1 MNIPGDEFYTLL
13 NAALKARGEE
23 TLQRALY
30 HALREAILC
39 GRLHAGS
46 RLPGSRMLAQQL
58 SLSRN
63 TVNAALEQLTLEG
76 YLLRNRQGTRVAQL
90 AQRTLVQALP
100 DSAVALGSR
109 VASLPA
115 PVPRDTPV
123 PAFTPGTPAINYF
136 PLPLWRRLYDR
147 VLREEGSA
155 LLGYGDPAGEP
166 SLRAAIARHL
176 ALSRGIDCDASQI
189 VMTEGALEGVN
200 LCTMLLSEPGSVA
213 WVEDPGY
220 GGAKSAFAKAGLV
233 MTGMPVD
240 DEGMFWEGLDTP
252 SPALIFTSPSHQFP
266 YGSVLSARRRL
277 ALLDLA
283 RQHNAWI
290 IEDDYDSEFRYSGEP
305 VPAML
310 GMVNNA
316 PVVYLGTFSKTLFPS
331 LRMGFMVLPPALAK
345 AARPAIGALLR
356 GGHRAEQRTLA
367 LFIEEGHYARHLAAM
382 RRLYRKRYRQLRE
395 VLSAE
400 LHIPHRILAGEG
412 GMHLTLSIDGIDD
425 QKVVEQARAFQ
436 LAPAALSGYYLEPKQ
451 GQTGLVLGY
460 GNTSASQFVSGIRR
474 IQALITQQ
482 QDGKG

>member
-176 ALSRGIDCDASQI
+176 ALSRGIDSDASQI

-240 DEGMFWEGLDTP
+240 DEGMFWEGLNTP

-400 LHIPHRILAGEG
+400 LHTPHRILAGEG

-482 QDGKG
+482 QDGRG

>member
-46 RLPGSRMLAQQL
+46 RLPGSRLLAQQL

-412 GMHLTLSIDGIDD
+412 GMHLTLSIDDIDD

>member
-115 PVPRDTPV
+115 AVPRDTPV

-200 LCTMLLSEPGSVA
+200 LCTLLLSEPGSVA

-345 AARPAIGALLR
+345 AARPAIGALLC

-400 LHIPHRILAGEG
+400 LHTPHRILAGEG
-412 GMHLTLSIDGIDD
+412 GMHLTLAIDGIDD
-425 QKVVEQARAFQ
+425 QKVVAQARTFQ

-460 GNTSASQFVSGIRR
+460 GNTSASQFAPGIRR
-474 IQALITQQ
+474 LQTLITQQ
-482 QDGKG
+482 QGGKG

>member
-13 NAALKARGEE
+13 NAALNARGEE

-46 RLPGSRMLAQQL
+46 RLPGSRMLALQL

>member
-39 GRLHAGS
+39 GKLHAGS

-147 VLREEGSA
+147 VLREEGCA

-213 WVEDPGY
+213 WVEEPGY

-400 LHIPHRILAGEG
+400 LHTPHRILAGEG

>member
-39 GRLHAGS
+39 GKLHAGS

-240 DEGMFWEGLDTP
+240 NEGMFWEGLDTP

-400 LHIPHRILAGEG
+400 LHTPHRILAGEG

>member
-46 RLPGSRMLAQQL
+46 RLPGSRLLAQQL

-90 AQRTLVQALP
+90 AQRTLVQASP

-412 GMHLTLSIDGIDD
+412 GMHLTLAIDGIDD

>member
-46 RLPGSRMLAQQL
+46 RLPGSRLLAQQL

-345 AARPAIGALLR
+345 SARPAIGALLR

-395 VLSAE
+395 ALSAE
-400 LHIPHRILAGEG
+400 LHTPHRILAGEG